1 MMDRKT
7 VKKARTWWS
16 LVLFLPGLLGVLT
29 AECAVRISPEVV
41 PFLGAA
47 GVLFPASWLLL
58 VLGTLGALRSRKWKW
73 TLLGLLLIG
82 ISLPHAQSTW
92 GWTMPGTTTSHSKAL
107 PAKQLK
113 VVSWNVRQFNRFAWI
128 GIPAVPDSILAWM
141 KRSNADVI
149 CIQETYM
156 EATQGREA
164 RSNPWMSRGMLKR
177 GTGMPYLTEEFD
189 LGRGTDKLFGL
200 TVLSRYPVLQ
210 MESLPFEN
218 DRNNSAMS
226 VDIAMGSDTVRIF
239 NVHLSSIGFEESDYE
254 DAQNVTDEEARNR
267 ILQRL
272 QLAWEK
278 RSSQARKVAT
288 AASISPHPVVL
299 AGDFNDTPVSYAAEQ
314 MADCLVDA
322 YHRSGW
328 WNSPA
333 LGGTYQGD
341 LPFLRIDQM
350 WHSPELA
357 CESYETADVALSDH
371 RPIVGTFAFSATP

>member
-1 MMDRKT
+1 
-7 VKKARTWWS
+7 
-16 LVLFLPGLLGVLT
+16 
-29 AECAVRISPEVV
+29 
-41 PFLGAA
+41 
-47 GVLFPASWLLL
+47 
-58 VLGTLGALRSRKWKW
+58 
-73 TLLGLLLIG
+73 
-82 ISLPHAQSTW
+82 
-92 GWTMPGTTTSHSKAL
+92 
-107 PAKQLK
+107 
-113 VVSWNVRQFNRFAWI
+113 
-128 GIPAVPDSILAWM
+128 
-141 KRSNADVI
+141 
-149 CIQETYM
+149 
-156 EATQGREA
+156 
-164 RSNPWMSRGMLKR
+164 
-177 GTGMPYLTEEFD
+177 
-189 LGRGTDKLFGL
+189 
-200 TVLSRYPVLQ
+200 
-210 MESLPFEN
+210 
-218 DRNNSAMS
+218 MS

-239 NVHLSSIGFEESDYE
+239 NVHLSSIGFEASDYE
-254 DAQNVTDEEARNR
+254 DAQNVTDEDARNR

-278 RSSQARKVAT
+278 RSSQARKVAN